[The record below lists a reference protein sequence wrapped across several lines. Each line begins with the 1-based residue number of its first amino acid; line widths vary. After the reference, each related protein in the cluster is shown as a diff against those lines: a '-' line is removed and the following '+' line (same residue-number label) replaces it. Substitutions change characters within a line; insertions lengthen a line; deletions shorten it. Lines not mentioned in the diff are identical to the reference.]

1 MAAETFLFLDHT
13 PMFTALDR
21 VEGIDP
27 APIIHGALVFI
38 IIVAGAFLVNRS
50 LKGRRIMPQEKTFSI
65 PNLAELAV
73 SGILTFMEGLMG
85 KEARRFLPLI
95 GTTAFFILFSN
106 LIGNIPGFE
115 APTSNF
121 NTTLACAIVIVVT
134 THIIGIRTHGTKYIK
149 HFLGPVWWLAWLI
162 LPIEIISHLAR
173 ILSLSVRLFGNMF
186 GDHLVLATFMSLVAL
201 LVPVIFMGLG
211 LFVAF
216 VQTFVFTL
224 LSIIYITG
232 ALEEAH

>member
-1 MAAETFLFLDHT
+1 MASETFIFLDHT
-13 PMFTALDR
+13 PLFTALER

-38 IIVAGAFLVNRS
+38 IIVSLAVFVNRS
-50 LKGRRIMPQEKTFSI
+50 LKDRGIMPQEKTLSI
-65 PNLAELAV
+65 PNLFELAV
-73 SGILTFMEGLMG
+73 SGILTFMEGMMG

-106 LIGNIPGFE
+106 LLGNIPGFE
-115 APTSNF
+115 APTANY
-121 NTTLACAIVIVVT
+121 NTTLACAIVIFVT
-134 THIIGIRTHGTKYIK
+134 THIIGIKTHGAKYVK
-149 HFLGPVWWLAWLI
+149 HFLGPAWWLAWLI

-173 ILSLSVRLFGNMF
+173 VLSLSVRLFGNMF

>member
-1 MAAETFLFLDHT
+1 MASETFVFLDHT
-13 PMFTALDR
+13 PLFTALAR

-27 APIIHGALVFI
+27 APIIHGALVSI
-38 IIVAGAFLVNRS
+38 IIIALAVLVNRS
-50 LKGRRIMPQEKTFSI
+50 LKDRRIMPHEKTLSLT
-65 PNLAELAV
+65 NLLELAI
-73 SGILTFMEGLMG
+73 SGILTFMEGMMG
-85 KEARRFLPLI
+85 KEAKRFLPLI

-106 LIGNIPGFE
+106 LLGNIPGFE
-115 APTSNF
+115 APTANY

-134 THIIGIRTHGTKYIK
+134 THIVGIKTHGAKYIK
-149 HFLGPVWWLAWLI
+149 HFLGPAWWLAWLI
-162 LPIEIISHLAR
+162 LPIEIIGHLAR
-173 ILSLSVRLFGNMF
+173 VLSLSVRLFGNMF

-216 VQTFVFTL
+216 IQTFVFTL